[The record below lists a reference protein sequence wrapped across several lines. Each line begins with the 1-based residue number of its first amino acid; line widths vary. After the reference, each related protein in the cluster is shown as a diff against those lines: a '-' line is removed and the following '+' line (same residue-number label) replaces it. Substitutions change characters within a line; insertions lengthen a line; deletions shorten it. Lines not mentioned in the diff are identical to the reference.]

1 MDVYFKVAEEMNKQF
16 KQYYTAQDSFQ
27 QMDELIEDLKR
38 QSEKEVEQNNKSLFT
53 SISDIEKEMS
63 KYEKWIRDTK
73 EEMLEN
79 KDQKE
84 NGLSL
89 KEKSEADDASK
100 GKTDDQNILKKENL
114 ESLQKIVNNQQE
126 KLNQQRKPTN
136 YNDIVSVRA
145 ALVNSTLTNLHVLHQ
160 YKGLLNIVKDNFMER
175 PRKARPASPEKP
187 LVMKDGEKPEGMEP
201 NSGINTDTET
211 PSSIPMGD
219 MSSKTEPG
227 KYDTDKEAFVQVV
240 PETQELISLKGQLRH
255 QTDMYSEKAQE
266 VKTLN
271 EQIERLKRQHEQL
284 REQINRVD
292 KENIKL
298 KKKMDQD
305 NINK

>member
-160 YKGLLNIVKDNFMER
+160 YKGLLNIVKDN
-175 PRKARPASPEKP
+175 
-187 LVMKDGEKPEGMEP
+187 GT
-201 NSGINTDTET
+201 IN
-211 PSSIPMGD
+211 
-219 MSSKTEPG
+219 
-227 KYDTDKEAFVQVV
+227 
-240 PETQELISLKGQLRH
+240 
-255 QTDMYSEKAQE
+255 
-266 VKTLN
+266 
-271 EQIERLKRQHEQL
+271 
-284 REQINRVD
+284 
-292 KENIKL
+292 
-298 KKKMDQD
+298 
-305 NINK
+305 